1 MDNIGNQKNTLKK
14 QILFHDNFFMNEITS
29 IVRTSLMQFD
39 IPSYTSSENTSC
51 SGASD
56 LGEKVRWSAEFPT
69 REHHVTPGH

>member
-1 MDNIGNQKNTLKK
+1 
-14 QILFHDNFFMNEITS
+14 MNEITS